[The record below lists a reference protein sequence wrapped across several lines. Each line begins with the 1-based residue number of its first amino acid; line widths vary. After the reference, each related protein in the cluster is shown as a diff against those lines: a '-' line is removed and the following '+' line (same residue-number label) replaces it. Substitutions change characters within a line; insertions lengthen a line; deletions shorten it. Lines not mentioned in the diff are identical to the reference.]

1 MGALGFTAFA
11 GLSAA
16 LAGGV
21 LAAVLLMG
29 AVNMSGAI
37 GKLAFDSI
45 VQRNAPDANQGRAFA
60 QFETKFQLAWVMA
73 GIVPVLLPIPGSV
86 GFAIVGGL
94 ALFAA
99 GHVHGEHAPAPTRPA
114 DPGHAQQPGQEGT
127 AQAGGASSGGNADG
141 RHPPTAAP
149 GDFLVAAAATSRPDA
164 RPARSRHA
172 GTRCHIPPTREP
184 TGAPVPRPHTRRHK
198 GADGLR
204 RHICRHE
211 GNNRPHFGGIRAQG
225 GRTWRQGSGVRAQ
238 RRRRAGRRVRWR

>member
-1 MGALGFTAFA
+1 MGALAFTAFA

-99 GHVHGEHAPAPTRPA
+99 VMYMVSMRRLQLGRPIPATLSSRA
-114 DPGHAQQPGQEGT
+114 RKELRKRVERRREGT
-127 AQAGGASSGGNADG
+127 PTVGTRRPRRARTSSPPPLRDQMLGPPEPGT
-141 RHPPTAAP
+141 RHQVPHPPDP
-149 GDFLVAAAATSRPDA
+149 
-164 RPARSRHA
+164 
-172 GTRCHIPPTREP
+172 
-184 TGAPVPRPHTRRHK
+184 
-198 GADGLR
+198 
-204 RHICRHE
+204 
-211 GNNRPHFGGIRAQG
+211 
-225 GRTWRQGSGVRAQ
+225 
-238 RRRRAGRRVRWR
+238 

>member
-37 GKLAFDSI
+37 GKLGFDSI

-73 GIVPVLLPIPGSV
+73 GIVPVLVPIPGSM
-86 GFAIVGGL
+86 GFAIVGFL

-99 GHVHGEHAPAPTRPA
+99 VMYMVSMRRLQLGRPVPATLSSRAKRELRKRGGAPT
-114 DPGHAQQPGQEGT
+114 
-127 AQAGGASSGGNADG
+127 GGNADG
-141 RHPPTAAP
+141 RHPPTGAGP
-149 GDFLVAAAATSRPDA
+149 DLPAATPSRPDA
-164 RPARSRHA
+164 RSARPSRPASGA
-172 GTRCHIPPTREP
+172 HIPPTRELTP
-184 TGAPVPRPHTRRHK
+184 MGVPSQCPARAVVTARSPVVSPGRAAAGSSPRRWR
-198 GADGLR
+198 GLR
-204 RHICRHE
+204 RAD
-211 GNNRPHFGGIRAQG
+211 RPED
-225 GRTWRQGSGVRAQ
+225 GSAT
-238 RRRRAGRRVRWR
+238 RRSRVRRT